1 MAITIHP
8 KIGQLLL
15 CDFSQ
20 GFKEPEM
27 VKSKRPVIIVS
38 GELKGRAKL
47 VTVVPLSTVRPEP
60 IQPYHYLLP
69 KSSMP
74 MLSHFQQHES
84 WLKGDMLY
92 TVSFN
97 RLDLIRLGTRNH
109 QGKREYYQRRLGREQ
124 MRKIYECILNGL
136 NLSNLAQ
143 HL

>member
-8 KIGQLLL
+8 KIGQILL

-20 GFKEPEM
+20 GFKAPEM

-38 GELKGRAKL
+38 GALKERAQL
-47 VTVVPLSTVRPEP
+47 VTVVPLSTVKPNP
-60 IQPYHYLLP
+60 VQPYHYLLP
-69 KSSMP
+69 QKSMP

-84 WLKGDMLY
+84 WVKGDMLY
-92 TVSFN
+92 TVAFH
-97 RLDLIRLGTRNH
+97 RLDLIKLGTRNL
-109 QGKREYYQRRLGREQ
+109 QGKREYYLRRLGREQ

-136 NLSNLAQ
+136 SLSRITQ